1 MGECVE
7 GWGRVSEMEREIRE
21 EKEGQEID
29 RWEECVQGMGRGKL
43 NGEGIK
49 GGERRIGSGYKVDGK
64 NVWKD
69 RVKLRGK

>member
-7 GWGRVSEMEREIRE
+7 GWGRVSEMEREIRK

-29 RWEECVQGMGRGKL
+29 RWE
-43 NGEGIK
+43 
-49 GGERRIGSGYKVDGK
+49 

-69 RVKLRGK
+69 GEE